1 MRQLLDFADFG
12 GVSSSHISASL
23 RYCATGMMALMAITR
38 CHQLSGLQQWIRRQ
52 HINDPHHV
60 LLYQDYLKIVICSVA
75 FLKSQKTTKKKGE
88 PEILDLVE
96 VPSSNKVPMKR
107 QVSRGTAPA
116 APAPAPAS
124 TLAPVQK
131 EVMEAFPA
139 SD

>member
-1 MRQLLDFADFG
+1 M
-12 GVSSSHISASL
+12 VIASWP
-23 RYCATGMMALMAITR
+23 MMALMAITR